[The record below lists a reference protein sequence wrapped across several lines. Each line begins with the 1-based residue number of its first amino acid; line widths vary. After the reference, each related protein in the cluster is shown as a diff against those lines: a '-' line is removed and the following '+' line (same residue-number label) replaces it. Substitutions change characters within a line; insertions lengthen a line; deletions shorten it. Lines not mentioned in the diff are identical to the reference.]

1 MEILKII
8 LNESCTNKTS
18 IWFSSV
24 RTYIKTAQTIPDNSC
39 NQVLLFYI
47 IPSCAVTGKNC

>member
-24 RTYIKTAQTIPDNSC
+24 RRYIKTAQTIPDNSC

>member
-18 IWFSSV
+18 IWFSSM
-24 RTYIKTAQTIPDNSC
+24 RRYIKTAQTIPDNSC